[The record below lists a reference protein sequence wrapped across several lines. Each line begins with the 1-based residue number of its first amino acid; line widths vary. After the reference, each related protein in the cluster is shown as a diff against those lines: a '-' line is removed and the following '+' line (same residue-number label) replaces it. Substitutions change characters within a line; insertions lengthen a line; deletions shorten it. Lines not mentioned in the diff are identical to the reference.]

1 MVQNDKK
8 DTVKLV
14 VKKLQTQPKK
24 HQKSLDFVDAV
35 S

>member
-14 VKKLQTQPKK
+14 VKKLQTQSKK